1 MSESPV
7 GYAEFVR
14 LVLDALNAAG
24 VPYLIGGAMATWAWS
39 EPRSTL
45 DLDLV
50 VDIPI
55 ESVRLLSHEL
65 EQRRMLVPVD
75 IILDAMVDDRGD
87 LPLNIIHL
95 DSGFKADLY
104 LLRDNDELRQ
114 SAMQRRIQVNFGPP
128 IGEVY
133 IHSPEDLIIYKTWYF
148 SLSGQTKHVRDIA
161 GLLNALGDEIDFAY
175 ITHWVERRG
184 LQTTWQK
191 LRGYSA

>member
-14 LVLDALNAAG
+14 LVLDANAAG

-75 IILDAMVDDRGD
+75 IILDAMIDDRGD

>member
-14 LVLDALNAAG
+14 LVLDANAAG